1 MNLSKQ
7 EEGEGMRE
15 KHFFNFDQNFWL
27 NVPRDD
33 VMGIKNLKE
42 EYGISDEM
50 LTYSLDKNERARVEY
65 DTLDDI
71 LLLVTNVP
79 HQQKIENHYET
90 SPVAFILKENGLF
103 TFTTQNTEYVIRLI
117 RSILDRDSEI
127 NVYSLLFRTL
137 FLISDSFF
145 PLIEEVNSERQ
156 RLNQKLREKTTNR
169 NLLALSDLEVGLV
182 YLVTGTKQNVVLL
195 EQIKAL
201 AIYRKLTEK
210 EKEQLDDALIEAKQA
225 VEMTN
230 LASQILDQLSGTYN
244 NLLNN
249 NLNDTMKFLTVWSLI
264 LTVPTIV
271 TGFFGM
277 NLQLPF
283 THSVFGWGIALFI
296 SLILSVWMLIA
307 LWRRIR

>member
-1 MNLSKQ
+1 
-7 EEGEGMRE
+7 MRE
-15 KHFFNFDQNFWL
+15 KHYFNQERNFWI
-27 NVPRDD
+27 NIQQDD
-33 VMGIKNLKE
+33 VLAVKNLKE

-65 DTLDDI
+65 DSFDEA
-71 LLLVTNVP
+71 LLLVSNVP
-79 HQQKIENHYET
+79 HQQKVDNHYET
-90 SPVAFILKENGLF
+90 SPIAFILKEDGLF
-103 TFTTQNTEYVIRLI
+103 TFTTPNTEYVIRLI
-117 RSILDRDSEI
+117 RSLLERMPDMS
-127 NVYSLLFRTL
+127 VYSLLFRTL
-137 FLISDSFF
+137 FLIYDSFF

-156 RLNQKLREKTTNR
+156 RLNLKLREKTTNK
-169 NLLALSDLEVGLV
+169 NLLQLSDLEIGLV

-201 AIYRKLTEK
+201 AIYRKLSEK
-210 EKEQLDDALIEAKQA
+210 EKEELDDALIEARQA

-277 NLQLPF
+277 NLKLPF
-283 THSVFGWGIALFI
+283 THSVFGWGIALII
-296 SLILSVWMLIA
+296 SLVLSVWMLIA

>member
-1 MNLSKQ
+1 MRPSMNLSVQ
-7 EEGEGMRE
+7 EEWEGMRE

-117 RSILDRDSEI
+117 R
-127 NVYSLLFRTL
+127 
-137 FLISDSFF
+137 
-145 PLIEEVNSERQ
+145 
-156 RLNQKLREKTTNR
+156 
-169 NLLALSDLEVGLV
+169 
-182 YLVTGTKQNVVLL
+182 
-195 EQIKAL
+195 
-201 AIYRKLTEK
+201 
-210 EKEQLDDALIEAKQA
+210 
-225 VEMTN
+225 
-230 LASQILDQLSGTYN
+230 
-244 NLLNN
+244 
-249 NLNDTMKFLTVWSLI
+249 
-264 LTVPTIV
+264 
-271 TGFFGM
+271 
-277 NLQLPF
+277 
-283 THSVFGWGIALFI
+283 
-296 SLILSVWMLIA
+296 
-307 LWRRIR
+307 

>member
-1 MNLSKQ
+1 MNLSVQ

-15 KHFFNFDQNFWL
+15 KRFFNFDQNFWM

-283 THSVFGWGIALFI
+283 THSVFGWRIALFI

>member
-1 MNLSKQ
+1 
-7 EEGEGMRE
+7 MRE

-296 SLILSVWMLIA
+296 SLILSVWMLIV

>member
-1 MNLSKQ
+1 
-7 EEGEGMRE
+7 
-15 KHFFNFDQNFWL
+15 
-27 NVPRDD
+27 
-33 VMGIKNLKE
+33 MGIKNLKE

-283 THSVFGWGIALFI
+283 THSVFGWG
-296 SLILSVWMLIA
+296 SPYSSV
-307 LWRRIR
+307 

>member
-1 MNLSKQ
+1 
-7 EEGEGMRE
+7 MRE

-296 SLILSVWMLIA
+296 SLILSVWM
-307 LWRRIR
+307 